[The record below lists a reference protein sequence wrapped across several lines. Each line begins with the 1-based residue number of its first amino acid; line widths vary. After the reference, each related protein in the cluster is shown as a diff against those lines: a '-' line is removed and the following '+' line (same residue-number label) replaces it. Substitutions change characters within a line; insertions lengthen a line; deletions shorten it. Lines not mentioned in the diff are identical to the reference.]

1 VKVLILSHMYPSSI
15 NPIYGIFVHE
25 QAKELRRQGCEV
37 RVVSPVPWSPVFLH
51 FTPKWRS
58 YSRIPRCETI
68 DDIIVYHPRYFVLPR
83 NLLLR
88 WSGYLYA
95 WAVQGLIS
103 KIYGEFP
110 FEIIHA
116 HSALPDGFGAL
127 LMSQAFGTPLVL
139 TIHGRDLY
147 FTVKR
152 SRACKMAVIKGLGG
166 AQVIVAVSSRIKRLL
181 TGYTSHPDRVVTI
194 HNGVDPTLV
203 ANAVDQQG
211 CTPRGDKKIILSV
224 GSLIERKGIDIVLRA
239 LVDLVKRF
247 EGLSYVVVG
256 DGIERGNLERQMR
269 MLGLGDMVTFLG
281 ERPHFEV
288 FRHMSACDVFV
299 LPSWDEAF
307 GVVYVEAMACGKPVI
322 ACRGEGVED
331 IVTHGETGLLV
342 EPRDEES
349 LKEALVRLL
358 SDGGLREK
366 MGEKARG
373 VVLKN
378 FTWEKNAQETIRLY
392 REILRS

>member
-1 VKVLILSHMYPSSI
+1 
-15 NPIYGIFVHE
+15 
-25 QAKELRRQGCEV
+25 
-37 RVVSPVPWSPVFLH
+37 VF
-51 FTPKWRS
+51 
-58 YSRIPRCETI
+58 
-68 DDIIVYHPRYFVLPR
+68 PR

-95 WAVQGLIS
+95 WAVEGLIS
-103 KIYGEFP
+103 KICEEFP
-110 FEIIHA
+110 FDIIHA
-116 HSALPDGFGAL
+116 HSALPDGSGGVL
-127 LMSQAFGTPLVL
+127 VSQAFGTPLIL

-152 SRACKMAVIKGLGG
+152 STACKTAVMKGLDG
-166 AQVIVAVSSRIKRLL
+166 AEVVTAVSSRIKSLL
-181 TGYTSHPDRVVTI
+181 TRYASHPDRIATI
-194 HNGVDPTLV
+194 HNGVDPILV

-211 CTPRGDKKIILSV
+211 CAPRGEKKIILSV
-224 GSLIERKGIDIVLRA
+224 GTLIKRKGIHIVLRA
-239 LVDLVKRF
+239 LADLAKRF

-256 DGIERGNLERQMR
+256 DGIERRNLQSLTRELGLERFV
-269 MLGLGDMVTFLG
+269 DFLG
-281 ERPHFEV
+281 QRPHAEV

-307 GVVYVEAMACGKPVI
+307 GVVYLEAMACGKPVV

-342 EPRDEES
+342 EPKDEES

-358 SDGGLREK
+358 SDSELCER
-366 MGEKARG
+366 MGEKARE
-373 VVLKN
+373 VVLEN

-392 REILRS
+392 REILSS